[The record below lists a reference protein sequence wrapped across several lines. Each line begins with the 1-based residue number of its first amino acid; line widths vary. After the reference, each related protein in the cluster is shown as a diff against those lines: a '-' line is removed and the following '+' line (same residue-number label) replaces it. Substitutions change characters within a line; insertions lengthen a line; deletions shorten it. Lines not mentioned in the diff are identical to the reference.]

1 MRRPAAFAISAML
14 AGTMFVAA
22 APLAFAD
29 DGKDHGDHDRCTAG
43 MACGTARPAADEH
56 GEHTAPATP
65 AARSTA
71 KPDDRDADVDENEID
86 VDENAVDENEDNAVD
101 RDEQAGATPTAS
113 PTETPEPTE
122 TAEPAMTA
130 TPTPTATPTAT
141 ASPGANTGGV
151 DFAALQQLIAMIRDF
166 FTSVAASLASLGH
179 G

>member
-56 GEHTAPATP
+56 GE
-65 AARSTA
+65 
-71 KPDDRDADVDENEID
+71 
-86 VDENAVDENEDNAVD
+86 NAGEDNAVD

-151 DFAALQQLIAMIRDF
+151 DFAALQQLTAMIRDF
-166 FTSVAASLASLGH
+166 FTSLAASLASLGH